1 MCKLKILFVPLLASI
16 VIGIGLAQEEDMDW
30 KGYNDNLLRFLRS
43 NDDSLKI
50 LAMQSIILHGDK
62 VNVNQEVYTIYNI
75 YRSHKNEKV
84 RQLALVA
91 LYKINNVWVLKNLI
105 KDYYKETNLVIRG
118 QIASILKENP
128 VLYAVR

>member
-16 VIGIGLAQEEDMDW
+16 LIGIGLAQEEDMDW

>member
-62 VNVNQEVYTIYNI
+62 VNVNQEVYTIYEI
-75 YRSHKNEKV
+75 YRSHTNEKV